1 MAKKRKIKP
10 FTGKRQRKGIVLFVI
25 ILLVIVGFIAFKL
38 VEAHDQKQKN
48 KAFYEILV
56 NDGKP
61 SKYYNPTKIN
71 PKGVKI
77 SPLPVDQS
85 YLVPQD
91 LGNGMVGIPEIG
103 IQFPLPEEINDLIYY
118 QKVPNSVWFSRKS
131 LIDVEPTA
139 CAASMAPMGY
149 FGKIYKSDLT
159 SDNPSGNWRTNESV
173 LKRMTQ
179 EWVDESSGTIMS
191 AQVKEFD
198 EFYLLFE
205 GPQAYCLFDTEYD
218 DSGLVNIKPLK
229 SIIPQIELL

>member
-10 FTGKRQRKGIVLFVI
+10 FMGKKQRKGIVFFVI
-25 ILLVIVGFIAFKL
+25 ILLAVVGFIGLKL
-38 VEAHDQKQKN
+38 VEVHDQKQKN
-48 KAFYEILV
+48 KAFYEAYV

-85 YLVPQD
+85 YLVPQS
-91 LGNGMVGIPEIG
+91 LGDGIVAIPELG
-103 IQFPLPEEINDLIYY
+103 IKFPLPEEINDLIYY
-118 QKVPNSVWFSRKS
+118 QELPDGVRFSRKS
-131 LIDVEPTA
+131 LIDVESLA

-159 SDNPSGNWRTNESV
+159 PDNPSGNWRTNESV

-179 EWVDESSGTIMS
+179 EWVDKSSGAIMS

-218 DSGLVNIKPLK
+218 DSGLVNIKSLR